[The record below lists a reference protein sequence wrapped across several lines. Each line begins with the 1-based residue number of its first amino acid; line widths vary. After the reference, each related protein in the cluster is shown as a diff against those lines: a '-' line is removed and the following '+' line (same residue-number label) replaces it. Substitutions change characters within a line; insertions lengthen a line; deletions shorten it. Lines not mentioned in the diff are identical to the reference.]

1 MGEPQQLFQGETMWI
16 ALLAALAIVVWYFT
30 RGTGSSGG
38 ARAPTAPPVPV
49 AAFAWPELGE
59 YDFEVV
65 GESNYQHALSALADT
80 PDPDEEKTGTAILVP
95 EDSNPHDNKAVR
107 VTVQGLTIGYLSR
120 EDARS
125 YRRRLAAKKLG
136 MVPASCGVLVTGGY
150 VLKDGSRAHYGA
162 QLDMKPFDN

>member
-1 MGEPQQLFQGETMWI
+1 MFNYNPSTERKIMWI
-16 ALLAALAIVVWYFT
+16 ALLAAFVIVVWYLSRRRLNPIT
-30 RGTGSSGG
+30 
-38 ARAPTAPPVPV
+38 AQPAPALAPV
-49 AAFAWPELGE
+49 AAYAWPAIGE

-65 GESNYQHALSALADT
+65 GESNYQRVLAALADT
-80 PDPDEEKTGTAILVP
+80 PDPNEEKTGTAILVP

-107 VTVQGLTIGYLSR
+107 VTVQGQTIGYLSR

-125 YRRRLAAKKLG
+125 YRRRLASKKLG

-162 QLDMKPFDN
+162 QLDMKAFDN